1 MTASNIDHKDVAA
14 YALGVLNDRESEQ
27 FEAHLAGC
35 AACADELEQ
44 LTMVSALLS
53 HVDADSLAM
62 AEQSAQD
69 GQVLDRMLN
78 VVSFQRRR
86 AKARRL
92 FAVAAAVVFV
102 FVGVAAGAIGSGL
115 LGDEST
121 NTPPVARSSGPT
133 ATSGPTS
140 GPTAQATPSESDR
153 PIGTAG
159 EEFEGSNATTG
170 VNAKLSLEQK
180 AWGTQVALQL
190 SNIKGPLKCQLVAV
204 SKNGQN
210 DTAMTW
216 TVPDTGYGTVEQPDP
231 LTLEGGT
238 ALPRDEID
246 HFEVRT
252 FDGSTLVDIPV

>member
-35 AACADELEQ
+35 DICAAELEQ

-62 AEQSAQD
+62 AEQTAQD

-86 AKARRL
+86 ARARRL

-102 FVGVAAGAIGSGL
+102 FVGVAAGAIGSGVL
-115 LGDEST
+115 DRDSS
-121 NTPPVARSSGPT
+121 NTPPVANRPGPS

-140 GPTAQATPSESDR
+140 GPTAQASPSESER

-159 EEFEGSNATTG
+159 EEFEGTNPTTG
-170 VNAKLSLEQK
+170 VNAKLGLEQK
-180 AWGTQVALQL
+180 GWGTQVTLQL
-190 SNIKGPLKCQLVAV
+190 TNVKGPLKCQLVAV

-216 TVPDTGYGTVEQPDP
+216 TVPATGYGTVEQPDP
-231 LTLEGGT
+231 LQLEGGT
-238 ALPRDEID
+238 ALPRDEIAQ
-246 HFEVRT
+246 FEVRT